1 VQAFSPTQASL
12 SADGC
17 VPVEVLIDFRCDTS
31 DFDRLVPQ
39 TEATIRYDKFNR
51 LRLRNSVTSAGDGSF
66 KHGNSHLQNQ
76 TVTLLNILLGFFFI
90 VVNRI
95 F

>member
-1 VQAFSPTQASL
+1 MQAFSPTQASL

-17 VPVEVLIDFRCDTS
+17 VPVEVLIDFRCDSS

-51 LRLRNSVTSAGDGSF
+51 LRLRNKVTSAGESRF
-66 KHGNSHLQNQ
+66 KHDHFHLQNE
-76 TVTLLNILLGFFFI
+76 TVGLLNILLSFFFN